1 MTGTDRVLVNGLRT
15 RVEVRGAGPPL
26 LLIMG
31 IWGDLRAWDPLLPHL
46 RGFRTIAYD
55 APGVGGTDRPSLLG
69 AHLNQASFAAG
80 VLDAVGAGRAHVLGV
95 SLGGVVAQQL
105 AVLAPRRVDRLV
117 LVSTSSA
124 VLHVPGRPLPLAQLV
139 APWRGADPGAVFGG
153 RLRREPDLLRRLN
166 LRPPRTPAAW
176 LERLTVLAGWWGMPW
191 SIRTPT
197 LVLTGDDDPVVPAAN
212 SRLLARWLPGARLRV
227 LPGGGHLVAFDSPER
242 VGPEVAAFLSE
253 RGHTAKIGTLAA

>member
-1 MTGTDRVLVNGLRT
+1 MAGPDHVQVNGLRT
-15 RVEVRGAGPPL
+15 RVEVRGDGPPL

-46 RGFRTIAYD
+46 AGFRTIAFD
-55 APGVGGTDRPSLLG
+55 APGVGGTDLPPYLTG
-69 AHLNQASFAAG
+69 HLSQASFAAG
-80 VLDAVGAGRAHVLGV
+80 VLDAVGVPRAHVLGV

-105 AVLAPRRVDRLV
+105 TVLSPRRVDRLV

-124 VLHVPGRPLPLAQLV
+124 VLHVPGRPLPLASLV
-139 APWRGADPGAVFGG
+139 APWRGDPGAVFGG
-153 RLRREPDLLRRLN
+153 RLRREPDLLRRMHLH
-166 LRPPRTPAAW
+166 PPRNPAAY
-176 LERLTVLAGWWGMPW
+176 LQRLTALAGWWGMPW

-212 SRLLARWLPGARLRV
+212 SRLLARWLPNARLRV

-242 VGPEVAAFLSE
+242 VGPEVAAFLGARE
-253 RGHTAKIGTLAA
+253 RDTGLGTLAA